1 MDFSGN
7 SLYIE
12 SSGLFVVLP
21 YGRGS
26 FPLGSGMSAF
36 PTTKNL
42 QGANMLVKDI
52 MEPITTNWL
61 SPDMTLQDAV
71 CKMEETKWGP
81 FGASVN
87 GMVVLKDG
95 CKLVGVLSLKNVI
108 RAVIPSYMVLDEKLG
123 GFTWDGMI
131 EERTERAKGKKV
143 AEVMSADVM
152 TIAPDASTMRCADIM
167 VEHNL
172 QRIPVVEKSGKVVG
186 IVHIR
191 DMYMAIT
198 DLMCGVETV

>member
-1 MDFSGN
+1 M
-7 SLYIE
+7 
-12 SSGLFVVLP
+12 
-21 YGRGS
+21 
-26 FPLGSGMSAF
+26 
-36 PTTKNL
+36 
-42 QGANMLVKDI
+42 QVKEI

-61 SPDMTLQDAV
+61 SPDMTLQEAV

-87 GMVVLKDG
+87 GMVVLG
-95 CKLVGVLSLKNVI
+95 EGGKLVGVLSLKNVI

-143 AEVMSADVM
+143 AEVMSADVL
-152 TIAPDASTMRCADIM
+152 TIAPNDSTMRCADTM
-167 VEHNL
+167 VEHHL

-198 DLMCGVETV
+198 DLMCSTKKP